1 MEESSAMSE
10 GYVSAP
16 KISLNVETKSSR
28 YDRLS
33 AALTAFIILFGF
45 LFSVLFLIWITS
57 VFDFSQRMAG
67 PIPIVNE
74 AGNEK
79 PKGVADDVL
88 EPGVEEFPEI
98 ETPQL
103 ANALEAV
110 TDSVSSVRANLEKR
124 SGDAVLMGAGG
135 GYGSREGGPG
145 TGGNGVPEWQRW
157 VINYEAEDIG
167 IYAKQLTFCAIDIG
181 VIHQTKNNI
190 WRVQNLTG
198 PIRVAESNREAENG
212 TLRFT
217 PEKIRLRRWDQ
228 ELCKRAGVQ
237 LGSTVQAQFYP
248 EATRA
253 QIRVVENAALE
264 GTGKTVA
271 DIKRTELKVVPGG
284 SGYEFI
290 VEDITYR

>member
-1 MEESSAMSE
+1 M
-10 GYVSAP
+10 
-16 KISLNVETKSSR
+16 
-28 YDRLS
+28 
-33 AALTAFIILFGF
+33 
-45 LFSVLFLIWITS
+45 
-57 VFDFSQRMAG
+57 
-67 PIPIVNE
+67 
-74 AGNEK
+74 
-79 PKGVADDVL
+79 
-88 EPGVEEFPEI
+88 
-98 ETPQL
+98 
-103 ANALEAV
+103 
-110 TDSVSSVRANLEKR
+110 
-124 SGDAVLMGAGG
+124 
-135 GYGSREGGPG
+135 
-145 TGGNGVPEWQRW
+145 
-157 VINYEAEDIG
+157 
-167 IYAKQLTFCAIDIG
+167 
-181 VIHQTKNNI
+181 
-190 WRVQNLTG
+190 QNLSG

>member
-1 MEESSAMSE
+1 MSE
-10 GYVSAP
+10 GYIPAP
-16 KISLNVETKSSR
+16 KINLNVETKTSR

-33 AALTAFIILFGF
+33 AALMAFIILFGF
-45 LFSVLFLIWITS
+45 LFAVLFLIWITS
-57 VFDFSQRMAG
+57 VFDFSQRLAG
-67 PIPIVNE
+67 PIPVVNE

-79 PKGVADDVL
+79 PKGVADDIL

-98 ETPQL
+98 EIPQL

-124 SGDAVLMGAGG
+124 SGDAVLMGAGT

-145 TGGNGVPEWQRW
+145 TGGDGVPEWKRW
-157 VINYEAEDIG
+157 VINYEAEDIAT
-167 IYAKQLTFCAIDIG
+167 YAKQLSFFAIDIG
-181 VIHQTKNNI
+181 VIHQTKNDI
-190 WRVQNLTG
+190 WRVQNLSG
-198 PIRVAESNREAENG
+198 PIKVAKSSRQVENR

-264 GTGKTVA
+264 GTGKNVG